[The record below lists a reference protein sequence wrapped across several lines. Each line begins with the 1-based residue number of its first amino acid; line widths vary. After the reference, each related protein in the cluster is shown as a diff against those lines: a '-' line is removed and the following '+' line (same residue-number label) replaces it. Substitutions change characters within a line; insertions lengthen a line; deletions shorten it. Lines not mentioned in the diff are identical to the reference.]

1 MAAKKSKEEKDIGV
15 MNIILIILGVFLL
28 AFTVVMTY
36 IYRVSGGIPDTLVA
50 CVFALCGCE
59 CGVMGAIKNAKEK
72 YKDRAWEKEDA
83 KAAEKKA
90 KAEDAKARRVKKE

>member
-1 MAAKKSKEEKDIGV
+1 MARKNKDVGV

-28 AFTVVMTY
+28 AFTVVMTC
-36 IYRVSGGIPDTLVA
+36 IYKATGGIPDTLVA

-72 YKDRAWEKEDA
+72 YREREWQKEDEKTSEKKS
-83 KAAEKKA
+83 KAATK
-90 KAEDAKARRVKKE
+90 RRNE

>member
-1 MAAKKSKEEKDIGV
+1 MARKNKDIGV

-28 AFTVVMTY
+28 AFTVVMTCLY
-36 IYRVSGGIPDTLVA
+36 KATGGIPDTLVA

-72 YKDRAWEKEDA
+72 YREREWAKED
-83 KAAEKKA
+83 EKKA
-90 KAEDAKARRVKKE
+90 KASQKRRNE